1 MTIKS
6 LLLGSA
12 AALVAVSGARAADAV
27 VAADPEPAEY
37 VRVCD
42 AYGSGYFYIPG
53 TETCINF
60 SGHVRYEILYG
71 APYGATTTG
80 FDKEAKGR
88 LEITTKNESDL
99 GTVTGWIRYDF
110 RQHSAADAVN
120 RSQFS
125 LGVGGLEMGFRDSQ
139 MNRFFGYG
147 GFTDYGS
154 IHGYGYETRHYISYT
169 YTGESMSAIVSLDH
183 DNAADFVPDVLLG
196 VKGTFGHVSVGAGV
210 GFDTSASA
218 QTFRAQITAPLSET
232 VQVQLIGLYNNGAS
246 SYWAGYTGGSYALI
260 GSIGAKLSDKF
271 SVALD
276 VDYTHLGG
284 STSEWGVVADATY
297 QIAPGLKALLE
308 ITNSGDF
315 GAATRTTGG
324 MLRFERSF

>member
-1 MTIKS
+1 MNIKS

-42 AYGSGYFYIPG
+42 AYGAGYFYIPG
-53 TETCINF
+53 TETCIKL

-71 APYGATTTG
+71 AAYGALTTG
-80 FDKEAKGR
+80 FDKSAKGR
-88 LEITTKNESDL
+88 LEITTKNDSDL

-110 RQHSAADAVN
+110 RQHSFFGQQN

-169 YTGESMSAIVSLDH
+169 YTGDSMSAIVSLDH
-183 DNAADFVPDVLLG
+183 DGATNFVPDVMVG
-196 VKGTFGHVSVGAGV
+196 VKGTFGNVSAGAGI

-232 VQVQLIGLYNNGAS
+232 VKVQLIGLYNNGAS
-246 SYWAGYTGGSYALI
+246 QYWGFYAGGSYSLI
-260 GSIGAKLSDKF
+260 GSIAAKLSDKV

-276 VDYTHLGG
+276 VDYIHNAA
-284 STSEWGVVADATY
+284 STNEWGVVGNVSY
-297 QIAPGLKALLE
+297 QIAPGLSALLE
-308 ITNSGDF
+308 LSNAGNF
-315 GAATRTTGG
+315 GAATRTTSG

>member
-1 MTIKS
+1 MNIKTF
-6 LLLGSA
+6 LLGSA

-42 AYGSGYFYIPG
+42 AYGAGYFYIPG
-53 TETCINF
+53 TETCIKL

-71 APYGATTTG
+71 APYGAGTTG

-110 RQHSAADAVN
+110 RQNSFWGQYSSN
-120 RSQFS
+120 QFS
-125 LGVGGLEMGFRDSQ
+125 LGVGGLEMGFQDSS

-169 YTGESMSAIVSLDH
+169 YTGEAMSAIISLDH
-183 DNAADFVPDVLLG
+183 DNALNFVPDVMVG
-196 VKGTFGHVSVGAGV
+196 AKGTFGKVSVGAGI

-218 QTFRAQITAPLSET
+218 QTFRAQIGAALNDK
-232 VQVQLIGLYNNGAS
+232 VNVQLIGLYNNGAS
-246 SYWAGYTGGSYALI
+246 QYWGFYAGGSYSLI
-260 GSIGAKLSDKF
+260 GSVSAKLTDKV

-276 VDYTHLGG
+276 VDYVHNAA
-284 STSEWGVVADATY
+284 STNEWGVVADVSY
-297 QIAPGLKALLE
+297 QIAPGLAALLE
-308 ITNSGDF
+308 ITNSGNF